1 VVSPVAGRRLVE
13 IENPS
18 ACATVDYK
26 LCGLAIALHVCN

>member
-1 VVSPVAGRRLVE
+1 VE

-18 ACATVDYK
+18 VCAMVDYK